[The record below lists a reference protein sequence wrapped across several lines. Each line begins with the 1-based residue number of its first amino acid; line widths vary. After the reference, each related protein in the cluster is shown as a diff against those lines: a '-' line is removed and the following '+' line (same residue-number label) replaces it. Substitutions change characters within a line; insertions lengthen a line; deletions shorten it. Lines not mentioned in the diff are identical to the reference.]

1 MATKKST
8 IKLFSVLL
16 IMMFLLTDVQPARA
30 GLPASSHNSSCDFG
44 WAKGMGG
51 AGGNNNDESRGI
63 VLDSSGNIYT
73 TGNFA
78 VTADFDPG
86 PGTANLT
93 SAGLEDIFISKLDKD
108 GNFLWAKKI
117 GGTDVDYGFSIAL
130 DSNNNV
136 FTTGF
141 YSGTVDFD
149 PGDLTYNLTSVGFS
163 YDIFVSKLNSSGDF
177 VWAKSLGGIE
187 REYSYGVAVD
197 SNDNIITTGYFKGT
211 ADFDPSPGIYNLVSA
226 GSSDIFI
233 SKLDKDGNLIWAKR
247 IGGAND
253 DASSGIAIDLNGNV
267 YTTGSYYG
275 TVDFDPG
282 AGTSNLVSGWNDIF
296 VSKLDNSG
304 NFVWARSM
312 GGAGLDEGRDIA
324 VDSNDNVYTTGY
336 YVDTADFDPGD
347 GIFNLTSA
355 GTEHDIFVSKLDS
368 SGNFVWAKSM
378 GGSGGMDADFG
389 NGITLDSNGNVY
401 TTGSFGGTADFD
413 PGAGTFN
420 LTSVGLN
427 GIFVSK
433 LDNNG
438 DFVWAKGIGGTSFN
452 RGNDIVLGAR
462 DSVFTTGLFMGTADF
477 DPGPGI
483 FNLISAGGSDIFVSK
498 LNNAIFCTFMPLI
511 GR

>member
-1 MATKKST
+1 
-8 IKLFSVLL
+8 
-16 IMMFLLTDVQPARA
+16 
-30 GLPASSHNSSCDFG
+30 
-44 WAKGMGG
+44 
-51 AGGNNNDESRGI
+51 
-63 VLDSSGNIYT
+63 
-73 TGNFA
+73 
-78 VTADFDPG
+78 
-86 PGTANLT
+86 
-93 SAGLEDIFISKLDKD
+93 
-108 GNFLWAKKI
+108 
-117 GGTDVDYGFSIAL
+117 
-130 DSNNNV
+130 
-136 FTTGF
+136 
-141 YSGTVDFD
+141 
-149 PGDLTYNLTSVGFS
+149 
-163 YDIFVSKLNSSGDF
+163 
-177 VWAKSLGGIE
+177 
-187 REYSYGVAVD
+187 
-197 SNDNIITTGYFKGT
+197 
-211 ADFDPSPGIYNLVSA
+211 
-226 GSSDIFI
+226 
-233 SKLDKDGNLIWAKR
+233 LDKDGNLIWAKR

-253 DASSGIAIDLNGNV
+253 DAGSGIAIDLNGNI

-282 AGTSNLVSGWNDIF
+282 TGTSNLVSGWNDIF
-296 VSKLDNSG
+296 VSKVDNSG

-324 VDSNDNVYTTGY
+324 VDSSDNVYTTGY

-355 GTEHDIFVSKLDS
+355 GTEHDVFVSKLDS

-438 DFVWAKGIGGTSFN
+438 DFVWAKGMGGTSFN

-483 FNLISAGGSDIFVSK
+483 FNLISAGGSDIFISK
-498 LNNAIFCTFMPLI
+498 LNTATFCTFLPLI